1 VKAVA
6 FWYAV
11 LAVAS
16 LGLFVA
22 WGEKWLLVAAAGS
35 ALFARCCW
43 SLEKRD
49 SREG

>member
-11 LAVAS
+11 LAVVS

-22 WGEKWLLVAAAGS
+22 WGETWLLIPAAGA
-35 ALFARCCW
+35 ALFAWCCQ

-49 SREG
+49 EV

>member
-1 VKAVA
+1 MRAV
-6 FWYAV
+6 V
-11 LAVAS
+11 S
-16 LGLFVA
+16 LSLFVV

-49 SREG
+49 EV